1 MGQLVETIFDTFTEV
16 ITGLSEGLTSAFNH
30 ILYTYNSDGTI
41 NTAEFNPLV
50 LFIFT
55 VAGIS
60 LAAGILWKMFAMVKG
75 TSHRAG

>member
-1 MGQLVETIFDTFTEV
+1 MGELVSTIFDTFTQV
-16 ITGLSEGLTSAFNH
+16 ITGLSDGLTEAFNH
-30 ILYTYNSDGTI
+30 VLYVYNNGTK
-41 NTAEFNPLV
+41 TEEFNPLV

-60 LAAGILWKMFAMVKG
+60 LAAGILWKMFAMIKG